1 MQGRLLDF
9 RGWRQYVRA
18 PFRLFA
24 AMRHIISILLAN
36 EAGALSRVAGL
47 FSARGYNI
55 ESLTVAPT
63 QEATVS
69 RLTVVTTGSDDVI
82 EQINKQ
88 LGKLVDVVDLADL
101 TEGEHIE
108 REVLLLKLNV
118 SETQVQAL
126 QQRAADFGAQMLDD
140 TPSSIT
146 LEFTGTG
153 AELDDFSK
161 EMAGHG
167 QIVELVR
174 SGVCAIGCADQSLKL
189 HG

>member
-1 MQGRLLDF
+1 
-9 RGWRQYVRA
+9 
-18 PFRLFA
+18 
-24 AMRHIISILLAN
+24 MRHIISILLAN

-63 QEATVS
+63 QIETVS
-69 RLTVVTTGSDDVI
+69 RLSVVTTGSDEVI

-88 LGKLVDVVDLADL
+88 LRKLVDVVDLADL

-108 REVLLLKLNV
+108 REVLLLKLSIDAADV
-118 SETQVQAL
+118 ASVE
-126 QQRAADFGAQMLDD
+126 QRAQDFGAQVLDD
-140 TPSSIT
+140 RPSCMT

-153 AELDDFSK
+153 SELDDFCR
-161 EMAGHG
+161 EMRAHG
-167 QIVELVR
+167 KIVELVR
-174 SGVCAIGCADQSLKL
+174 SGVCAIACADQSLKL